1 MNNFDLGILQKLAG
15 KKIEKVKKSKIFKPE
30 TDITPKHLKLPEV
43 PLPSIL
49 TQEMQPI
56 EPVQPLEMGDL
67 TPEELELILQ
77 QIK

>member
-43 PLPSIL
+43 PLPP
-49 TQEMQPI
+49 TPI
-56 EPVQPLEMGDL
+56 EPIQPLEMGDL
-67 TPEELELILQ
+67 TPEEIELILQ